1 MEYSCKCPQY
11 CLRFLSYALKRSI
24 TFFRMHSLNI
34 LFITKQNPIQHLTAN
49 SICVQYERKSRP
61 TYFLSFPF
69 PALIFAMARQIPIKA
84 PPITQIQNAAP
95 KAFAKIMRTKTISTI
110 SITGIILIFKYS
122 YHWKSH
128 AIVCD
133 RASRLTMTSLAQKH
147 LSVVQFHLFY
157 QRNSYIFSCIANIMF
172 FKNNAETPAT
182 LSSQVSSHFFYDEIK
197 YALTLP
203 LIISTARANGSLT
216 RLS

>member
-1 MEYSCKCPQY
+1 MSPILLAFLII
-11 CLRFLSYALKRSI
+11 CLE
-24 TFFRMHSLNI
+24 TFYNILQMHSLNI

-49 SICVQYERKSRP
+49 LICVQYERKSRP

-84 PPITQIQNAAP
+84 PAIAQIQNAAP
-95 KAFAKIMRTKTISTI
+95 KAFAKIIITKTISTI
-110 SITGIILIFKYS
+110 SITGIIPKFKCS
-122 YHWKSH
+122 YHRNSH

-157 QRNSYIFSCIANIMF
+157 QRNSYIFIMHR
-172 FKNNAETPAT
+172 KHNVLQKQCGDTCHT
-182 LSSQVSSHFFYDEIK
+182 LVAGVFAFLYDEIK

-203 LIISTARANGSLT
+203 LIISTGRANGSLT